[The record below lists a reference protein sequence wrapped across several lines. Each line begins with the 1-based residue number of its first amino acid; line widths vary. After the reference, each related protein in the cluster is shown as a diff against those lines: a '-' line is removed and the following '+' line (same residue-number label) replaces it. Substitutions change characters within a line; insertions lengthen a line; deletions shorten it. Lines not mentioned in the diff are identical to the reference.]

1 MSTPMTQQEIEK
13 RIIELFTL
21 LEETFKGK
29 DNKKIKESMNR
40 LKEINKKD
48 QNHINILFLALSYR
62 TIDGKEI
69 ALNNHKSVAVYLKNL
84 LLTKKNANSDEI
96 FYYLNK
102 VLELIFEKS
111 KENPLLNNY
120 SIISSFL
127 SIIENLL
134 SFKNIISKKD
144 YIEQLFK
151 IIFDYIKN
159 EKGENFLNISNSVIL
174 LCKSLL

>member
-1 MSTPMTQQEIEK
+1 M
-13 RIIELFTL
+13 
-21 LEETFKGK
+21 
-29 DNKKIKESMNR
+29 
-40 LKEINKKD
+40 
-48 QNHINILFLALSYR
+48 
-62 TIDGKEI
+62 
-69 ALNNHKSVAVYLKNL
+69 
-84 LLTKKNANSDEI
+84 TKKNANSDEI

-134 SFKNIISKKD
+134 SFKNVISKKD

-174 LCKSLL
+174 LCKSLLSSKSANEDNYIQLINNYYIPIIDIIFELFFEIISTDINE